1 MERGQRNLSL
11 HNILKLAE
19 ILGVDPG
26 ELVRGLRPPAAD
38 ADGTSSGLP
47 DR

>member
-1 MERGQRNLSL
+1 MERGRRNLPP

-26 ELVRGLRPPAAD
+26 ELVRGLRPPAGQAD
-38 ADGTSSGLP
+38 RTSSGVP